1 MPKSRLA
8 RIAPGLVLLL
18 LPLISFA
25 ANGQTCI
32 ECRASFACEQ
42 KDKQCADSCK
52 VYQFGSVSRNAC
64 NRNCISVVKACM
76 DAANSRCGYWC
87 GPYAPPR

>member
-64 NRNCISVVKACM
+64 NRNCIAVVKACM